1 MATITITNDVLINA
15 RNGAQL
21 YINRNPDRSRL
32 HYALEK
38 FIKKTQ
44 SKFEDY
50 QDKENDIRVD
60 CALIDKDT
68 KKFVMEDKNQLAV
81 DPTKAKDLQ
90 KRIRDLGRE
99 TVDVEPHYATEIP
112 PHLEAMWYQVFNGII
127 IKEEDDEMAKEPKPE
142 MAVRELEPVNSNGVK

>member
-1 MATITITNDVLINA
+1 MAITITNDTLVNT

-21 YINRNPDRSRL
+21 YINRHPDRSRL

-44 SKFEDY
+44 TKFEDY
-50 QDKENDIRVD
+50 QDRENDIRVD

-68 KKFVMEDKNQLAV
+68 KKFVMEDKNLAV

-90 KRIRDLGRE
+90 KRIRELGRE
-99 TVDVEPHYATEIP
+99 TIEIEPHYATEVP
-112 PHLEAMWYQVFNGII
+112 DGLEAMWYQAFNGII
-127 IKEEDDEMAKEPKPE
+127 IKEEDDEMAKPSEKE
-142 MAVRELEPVNSNGVK
+142 ELLEPVSSNGVK